1 MSKEEEKD
9 FKLMSLD
16 EVIKANKKEGKGGR
30 LRNFQNRR
38 RRKSYFNRL
47 YRSDNPKKDN
57 RRRIQVEN
65 LGKDIQNPE
74 LQKLFKPYGTL
85 TRCGIK
91 FDKLGQS
98 KGIADVEFS
107 THEECEKAINKLD
120 NAEINGVRIRVKYA
134 PSQTNRYGR
143 RNRSAGVQRRNLRRM
158 NRNNRRGLRTR
169 RMGRRGIRS
178 RRIGRRLTGDRGN
191 GRKNIRRKRRAFAR
205 TLGRRRQEKKQN

>member
-1 MSKEEEKD
+1 MTTEGQKD
-9 FKLMSLD
+9 VKLMALD
-16 EVIKANKKEGKGGR
+16 DVIKANIKDGKGGR
-30 LRNFQNRR
+30 LKNITNRR
-38 RRKSYFNRL
+38 RRRSYFNRL
-47 YRSDNPKKDN
+47 YKSENPKKDN
-57 RRRIQVEN
+57 RRRIQIEN
-65 LGKDIQNPE
+65 LHREMQNPD
-74 LQKLFKPYGTL
+74 LQKLCEPCGKL

-91 FDKLGQS
+91 FDKLGAS

-134 PSQTNRYGR
+134 PSQSNRYGR

-169 RMGRRGIRS
+169 RMGRRGNR
-178 RRIGRRLTGDRGN
+178 DRTSF
-191 GRKNIRRKRRAFAR
+191 GRKGLRPKRRNFAR

>member
-9 FKLMSLD
+9 FKLMSLE

-107 THEECEKAINKLD
+107 THEECELAINKLD
-120 NAEINGVRIRVKYA
+120 CAEINGEQIRVKYA
-134 PSQTNRYGR
+134 PSQPKFGR
-143 RNRSAGVQRRNLRRM
+143 RTRSAADQRRNLRRL
-158 NRNNRRGLRTR
+158 NRNN
-169 RMGRRGIRS
+169 RRGIRS

>member
-1 MSKEEEKD
+1 MTTEGQKD
-9 FKLMSLD
+9 VKLMALD
-16 EVIKANKKEGKGGR
+16 DVIKANIKDGKGGR
-30 LRNFQNRR
+30 LKNITNRR
-38 RRKSYFNRL
+38 RRRSYFNRL
-47 YRSDNPKKDN
+47 YKSENPKKDN
-57 RRRIQVEN
+57 RRRIQIEN
-65 LGKDIQNPE
+65 LHKEMQNPD
-74 LQKLFKPYGTL
+74 LQKLCEPCGKL

-91 FDKLGQS
+91 FDKLGAS

-169 RMGRRGIRS
+169 RMGRRGNR
-178 RRIGRRLTGDRGN
+178 DRTSF
-191 GRKNIRRKRRAFAR
+191 GRKGLRPKRRNFAR

>member
-1 MSKEEEKD
+1 MTTEGQKD
-9 FKLMSLD
+9 VKLMALD
-16 EVIKANKKEGKGGR
+16 DVIKANIKDGKGGR
-30 LRNFQNRR
+30 LKNITNRR
-38 RRKSYFNRL
+38 RRRSYFNRL
-47 YRSDNPKKDN
+47 YKSENPKKDN
-57 RRRIQVEN
+57 RRRIQIEN
-65 LGKDIQNPE
+65 LHREMQNPD
-74 LQKLFKPYGTL
+74 LQKLCEPCGKL

-91 FDKLGQS
+91 FDKLGAS

-134 PSQTNRYGR
+134 PSQINRYGR

-169 RMGRRGIRS
+169 RMGRRGNR
-178 RRIGRRLTGDRGN
+178 DRTSF
-191 GRKNIRRKRRAFAR
+191 GRKGLRPKRRNFAR

>member
-1 MSKEEEKD
+1 MTTEGQKD
-9 FKLMSLD
+9 VKLMALD
-16 EVIKANKKEGKGGR
+16 DVIKANIKDGKGGR
-30 LRNFQNRR
+30 LKNITNRR
-38 RRKSYFNRL
+38 RRRSYFNRL
-47 YRSDNPKKDN
+47 YKSENPKKDN
-57 RRRIQVEN
+57 RRRIQIEN
-65 LGKDIQNPE
+65 LHREMQNPD
-74 LQKLFKPYGTL
+74 LQKLCEPCGKL

-91 FDKLGQS
+91 FDKLGAS

-169 RMGRRGIRS
+169 RMGRRGNR
-178 RRIGRRLTGDRGN
+178 DRTSF
-191 GRKNIRRKRRAFAR
+191 GRKGLRQKRRNFAR